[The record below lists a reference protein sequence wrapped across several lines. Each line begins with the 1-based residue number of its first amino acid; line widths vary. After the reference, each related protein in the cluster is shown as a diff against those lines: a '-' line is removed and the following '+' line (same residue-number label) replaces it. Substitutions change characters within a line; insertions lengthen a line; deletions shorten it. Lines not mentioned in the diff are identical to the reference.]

1 MRKIKIG
8 FIGLGP
14 RGKGFLSMVARHFQ
28 EQAEVVAVCDVYP
41 DRAEIGIETAKKENG
56 QTPKAYVNYE
66 ELLADK
72 NVEMVVISAA
82 WEAHIPLAIAAMRAG
97 KITAMEVG
105 GAYSLDDCWELVRTQ
120 EQTKMPFVFMEN
132 CCYGER
138 ELFVTNMVRNGAL
151 GEISYCHGSY
161 CHDLRDEICDGVKN
175 RHYRLRNYLSRN
187 CDNYPT
193 HQLGPIAKLLNVN
206 RGNRLLTISTMASK
220 SRGLSAFVQGKEEYA
235 FLQDKT
241 FAQGDVVQSLIKC
254 ADGTLISLKLD
265 TTLPRAYS
273 REFSVSGTKGLY
285 SELGDVCL
293 VEGDGF
299 NHHMNMSEYYNTAK
313 NYKEKY
319 QSPLWRNITQEEKN
333 AGHGGMDYLMFKDII
348 TKVINGEEMPMD
360 VYDAATWMSITCL
373 SEASIAKGGAPVE
386 IPDFTS
392 GNWIMRE
399 PKDVV
404 PMDKNI

>member
-1 MRKIKIG
+1 MKKIKLG
-8 FIGLGP
+8 FIGLGA
-14 RGKGFLSMVARHFQ
+14 RGAGLLRLVARNFQ
-28 EQAEVVAVCDVYP
+28 EQVDLVAVCDVYP
-41 DRAEIGIETAKKENG
+41 DRAEEGVKFVQMDRG
-56 QTPKAYVNYE
+56 QTPKAYVKAE
-66 ELLADK
+66 DLLADK

-82 WEAHIPLAIAAMRAG
+82 WEAHIPLAVAAMRAG

-120 EQTKMPFVFMEN
+120 EQTKVPFVFMEN

-138 ELFVTNMVRNGAL
+138 ELLVTNMVRKGVF

-193 HQLGPIAKLLNVN
+193 HQLGPIAKLLNIN
-206 RGNRLLTISTMASK
+206 RGNRLLSIATMASK
-220 SRGLSAFVQGKEEYA
+220 SRGLSEFVKGKEEYA
-235 FLQDKT
+235 FLQNKT

-265 TTLPRAYS
+265 TSLPRAYS
-273 REFSVSGTKGLY
+273 RELTVSGTKGMY
-285 SELGDVCL
+285 SEQGDVCL

-299 NHHMNMSEYYNTAK
+299 NHHKGMEAYYHTTD

-333 AGHGGMDYLMFKDII
+333 AGHGGMDYLMFKDIFN
-348 TKVINGEEMPMD
+348 KVLNGEEMPMD
-360 VYDAATWMSITCL
+360 VYDAAAWMCITCL
-373 SEASIAKGGAPVE
+373 SEASIAKGGMPVE
-386 IPDFTS
+386 IPDFTN
-392 GNWIMRE
+392 GTWIMRE

-404 PMDKNI
+404 PMDN